1 MTKRVLGLMLIM
13 ILNWGALAWRP
24 VYGQVAADPQIQT
37 ARHYMQSNQWDYAS
51 REWRQVLAQD
61 PNQRE
66 ARLGLAQAM
75 IHGEQLPEAIQYLEG
90 LKRQGDHSVDV
101 QLWLAR
107 AYRNAGQPR
116 AAARAYL
123 ELLSI
128 QPYHAAAMQEVK
140 RLAPKLN
147 SKGQQV
153 VRQTLQ
159 QRVDSAR
166 TEAGGLFARKKYE
179 ASVPLYALVAQQ
191 TRAFKDIND
200 YGLALLLAGNSRE
213 AAFQFRLISN
223 KTRDWHILSNAALA
237 ELSIGNF
244 YRARKLIDQGL
255 SLCQA
260 DACKASLYNQL
271 GYIYENGQ
279 KNTQARFAYEKA
291 AELNLQY
298 RKARLN
304 QAILARK
311 ERNYEQ
317 AIRIYR
323 QLLAEEGGPG
333 GPENAE
339 LWNQLGFVYEL
350 KGKFGKAAEA
360 YRKSVALNPQ
370 SKEAYDN
377 LGVLYRKLGKREQA
391 DRAFKALMALEF
403 AEMEKSHPA
412 PESRGHQTGLLK
424 AVDIFTAQPILNPP
438 QTSSR

>member
-1 MTKRVLGLMLIM
+1 MTKRVLVLMLM
-13 ILNWGALAWRP
+13 IIFHGGGLPWLPA
-24 VYGQVAADPQIQT
+24 YGQMAPDSHLQT
-37 ARHYMQSNQWDYAS
+37 ARHYMQSSQWDYAS

-61 PNQRE
+61 PNQQE

-75 IHGEQLPEAIQYLEG
+75 IQGEQLPEAIQYLED
-90 LKRQGDHSVDV
+90 LKRQGDHSADV

-107 AYRNAGQPR
+107 AYRNSGQPK
-116 AAARAYL
+116 ASARAYL
-123 ELLSI
+123 ELLTN
-128 QPYHAAAMQEVK
+128 QPYHAAAMQELK
-140 RLAPKLN
+140 RLATKLN
-147 SKGQQV
+147 PKEQQV

-166 TEAGGLFARKKYE
+166 TEAGGLFARKNYE
-179 ASVPLYALVAQQ
+179 ASVPLYALAAQQ

-291 AELNLQY
+291 ADLNLQY
-298 RKARLN
+298 RKARIN

-323 QLLAEEGGPG
+323 QLLSEGGTD

-350 KGKFGKAAEA
+350 KGKFRKAAEA

-370 SKEAYDN
+370 GRDAYDN
-377 LGVLYRKLGKREQA
+377 LGVLYRKLGKRELA
-391 DRAFKALMALEF
+391 DRAFKALMAIEF
-403 AEMEKSHPA
+403 AEMEKSHQA
-412 PESRGHQTGLLK
+412 PESRGRQSGLLK
-424 AVDIFTAQPILNPP
+424 AVDIFTAQPISNPP